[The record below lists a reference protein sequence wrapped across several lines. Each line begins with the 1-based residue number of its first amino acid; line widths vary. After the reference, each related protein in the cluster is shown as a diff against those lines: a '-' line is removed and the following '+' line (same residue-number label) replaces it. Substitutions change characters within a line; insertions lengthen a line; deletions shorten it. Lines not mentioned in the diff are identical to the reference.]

1 MSSLPDAP
9 LEEVMDTTSSWQFV
23 SDSDVAN
30 HHPGS
35 FTRDKISGHSSHLVS
50 RVTKSIRAEPNG
62 APCAEPSG
70 SAPDHM
76 TYYPPDMWKLNT
88 TPPHSQ
94 EAGYGPTAATTYRY
108 DYSSSDS
115 HLSSH
120 GGGAYVHFS
129 DCHPS
134 SSPSSFTPINQN
146 GSTALFSSPKASGT
160 ALC

>member
-1 MSSLPDAP
+1 
-9 LEEVMDTTSSWQFV
+9 MDTTSSWQFV
-23 SDSDVAN
+23 SDSDLAN

-50 RVTKSIRAEPNG
+50 RVTKSIGGEPDG
-62 APCAEPSG
+62 TPCAKPSG
-70 SAPDHM
+70 SAPDLIMYNPH
-76 TYYPPDMWKLNT
+76 DMWKINT

-94 EAGYGPTAATTYRY
+94 EAGYDPTAANNSTTTYRY
-108 DYSSSDS
+108 AYSSSDS

-120 GGGAYVHFS
+120 GGGGAYVHFS

-146 GSTALFSSPKASGT
+146 GSTAPFPSPKVSGT